1 MSLVFIDSNV
11 IIRYFAGDTMAKSLL
26 EPIFYG
32 DEQGYINSIV
42 FSEVIFVVVKLLT
55 GKKAY
60 ELKKNPEIV
69 KNIFDKIRDH
79 IQFLQQYFDEL
90 EINEEI
96 KQLASEI
103 IRDHGLLPNDSLIAA
118 TCKHYGISTI
128 ATFDEDFKRR
138 IPWLKVIP

>member
-1 MSLVFIDSNV
+1 MSSVFIDSNV
-11 IIRYFAGDTMAKSLL
+11 VIRYFAGDTVAKSLL
-26 EPIFYG
+26 EPIIYG
-32 DEQGYINSIV
+32 DVQGYINNIV
-42 FSEVIFVVVKLLT
+42 FSETLFVVIKLLT
-55 GKKAY
+55 GRKAY

-69 KNIFDKIRDH
+69 KNIFNKTRDH

-103 IRDHGLLPNDSLIAA
+103 IRNHGLLPNDSLIAA

-128 ATFDEDFKRR
+128 ATFDEDFRR
-138 IPWLKVIP
+138 VPWLKVIP

>member
-1 MSLVFIDSNV
+1 MSSVFIDSNV
-11 IIRYFAGDTMAKSLL
+11 IIRYFAGGTTAKSLL
-26 EPIFYG
+26 KPIFYG
-32 DEQGYINSIV
+32 DEQGYINNIV
-42 FSEVIFVVVKLLT
+42 FSEVIFVVIKLLT
-55 GKKAY
+55 GRKAY
-60 ELKKNPEIV
+60 ELKKKPEIV

-79 IQFLQQYFDEL
+79 ILFLQQYFDEL

-128 ATFDEDFKRR
+128 ATFDEDFKR
-138 IPWLKVIP
+138 IPWLKVVP

>member
-1 MSLVFIDSNV
+1 MSSVFIDSNV
-11 IIRYFAGDTMAKSLL
+11 IIRYFTGDTTAKSLL

-55 GKKAY
+55 GRKAY

-69 KNIFDKIRDH
+69 KNIFEKIRDY

-90 EINEEI
+90 EIKEEI

-103 IRDHGLLPNDSLIAA
+103 IRDHGLLPNDSLIVA

-128 ATFDEDFKRR
+128 ATFDEDFKRV
-138 IPWLKVIP
+138 PWLKVIP